1 MYSPTLWVKQPVLHQ
16 YATTFKSTAMKKL
29 IRFSALLLLA
39 FGPGRAFSQIV
50 LGAKFTANHNWQKYA
65 EGTNAA
71 NADLSVWGM
80 GASAYVLYQMNSHFA
95 IGVEPGLVQRGTKC
109 LPGYILPYPGD
120 AKIVCNFIEMPIVG
134 EASWKVWQDRL
145 LLFGRVGGG
154 LSRAVGGYQEISS
167 LNPEVPVRRSD
178 LVIKDEPWI
187 NKWEKGIQAGLGLG
201 VKAGPGYISLETRY
215 YQALNDFSERT
226 ESKNRSLGYSL
237 GYRIA
242 L

>member
-1 MYSPTLWVKQPVLHQ
+1 
-16 YATTFKSTAMKKL
+16 MKKL

-71 NADLSVWGM
+71 NADLSVWGK
-80 GASAYVLYQMNSHFA
+80 GASVSALYQLDDHFA

-109 LPGYILPYPGD
+109 EPGFILPYPGD
-120 AKIVCNFIEMPIVG
+120 AKLVCNFVDLPIVA
-134 EASWKVWQDRL
+134 EVSWKVWRDRL
-145 LLFGRVGGG
+145 LFFGKIGGG
-154 LSRAVGGYQEISS
+154 MSRLVSGYREISS
-167 LNPEVPVRRSD
+167 INPEVPVNRND
-178 LVIKDEPWI
+178 LVLDNEQQLRR
-187 NKWEKGIQAGLGLG
+187 WEKGLQGGVGLG
-201 VKAGPGYISLETRY
+201 VKAGPGYINFETRY
-215 YQALNDFSERT
+215 YHGLTDANKFLT
-226 ESKNRSLGYSL
+226 SKNRSLGYSL